1 MEDKT
6 IRLTNFTD
14 INELKVVEEKYKEC
28 LFATE
33 SEIIDVKHPS
43 LIYGIYSINLLY
55 TFRDRIQEIE
65 NSINDIQE
73 KLNNYKGSKLDI
85 RKEIENLNENKNK
98 LDSFK
103 KEAKN
108 SYDFYKKYLT
118 NLAKKADTLNDD
130 TAKKVYIQSS
140 EEVIKIEINIY
151 LNYEKSLILIKERIN
166 DLKTYF

>member
-1 MEDKT
+1 M
-6 IRLTNFTD
+6 
-14 INELKVVEEKYKEC
+14 
-28 LFATE
+28 
-33 SEIIDVKHPS
+33 
-43 LIYGIYSINLLY
+43 
-55 TFRDRIQEIE
+55 
-65 NSINDIQE
+65 
-73 KLNNYKGSKLDI
+73 
-85 RKEIENLNENKNK
+85 
-98 LDSFK
+98 DSFK

-108 SYDFYKKYLT
+108 SYDFYRKYLT

>member
-43 LIYGIYSINLLY
+43 LIYGIYSLNLLY
-55 TFRDRIQEIE
+55 TFRDRIQ
-65 NSINDIQE
+65 
-73 KLNNYKGSKLDI
+73 
-85 RKEIENLNENKNK
+85 EIENLNENKNK

-108 SYDFYKKYLT
+108 SYDFYRKYLT

>member
-1 MEDKT
+1 M
-6 IRLTNFTD
+6 
-14 INELKVVEEKYKEC
+14 
-28 LFATE
+28 
-33 SEIIDVKHPS
+33 
-43 LIYGIYSINLLY
+43 
-55 TFRDRIQEIE
+55 
-65 NSINDIQE
+65 
-73 KLNNYKGSKLDI
+73 
-85 RKEIENLNENKNK
+85 
-98 LDSFK
+98 DSFK

-166 DLKTYF
+166 YLKTYF

>member
-43 LIYGIYSINLLY
+43 LIYGIYSLNLLY

-65 NSINDIQE
+65 NSINDIKE

-85 RKEIENLNENKNK
+85 RKEIENLKETRNK

-103 KEAKN
+103 KV
-108 SYDFYKKYLT
+108 
-118 NLAKKADTLNDD
+118 NDD